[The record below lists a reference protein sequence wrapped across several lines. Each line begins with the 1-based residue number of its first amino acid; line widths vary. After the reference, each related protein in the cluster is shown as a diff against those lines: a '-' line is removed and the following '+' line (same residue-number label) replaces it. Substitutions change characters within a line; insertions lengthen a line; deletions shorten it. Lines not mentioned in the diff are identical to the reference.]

1 MDIKYNIT
9 KYFEDNNLFDNN
21 LSNGLTITS
30 DKNILLIK
38 GSSKDLVELADI
50 LVNIAKEKEA
60 HIHIDNLTIINN
72 NSKYKELIIEKTKD

>member
-50 LVNIAKEKEA
+50 IVNIAKEKET